1 MLVPSQQRTYLGPNW
16 WPCNAEAYNGHQFG
30 LFGLS
35 WLSHLLVSS
44 FHLAIKLGIQSL
56 VPHFSLFGIGAH
68 ASFIVLSFVRTFGIP
83 DTFGLFLASY
93 IHLKPQT
100 PLGPYL
106 MQVPS
111 QQWTYLGPNW
121 RSCYAR
127 AYNGHQFGL

>member
-1 MLVPSQQRTYLGPNW
+1 
-16 WPCNAEAYNGHQFG
+16 
-30 LFGLS
+30 
-35 WLSHLLVSS
+35 
-44 FHLAIKLGIQSL
+44 
-56 VPHFSLFGIGAH
+56 
-68 ASFIVLSFVRTFGIP
+68 
-83 DTFGLFLASY
+83 LFLASY